1 MKECVKRIK
10 KAYVNSEISTFWK
23 LNAHLRGQFDRNH
36 MESMMEIYQHVLSIP
51 TILKVLQVFCSQWVL
66 GVEKTPNLIGLSI
79 ALVSTGGKDV
89 LSLCSNYH
97 MTGKHAH
104 QRLVNGLI
112 WYDRYDYMYILT
124 LMQCIVSMYIYTYLQ
139 KGWSSYINLTKD
151 YEINLISQPRFHEMG
166 YIFPLNGRSS
176 LRIPRWMWGPLQHG
190 SWCIQGCC
198 ISLGVASQFQRV
210 RFFLEKKR
218 DEQIHFFSNFLGQNF
233 FLFPNFYKHQFL
245 TWRGWRQ
252 T

>member
-1 MKECVKRIK
+1 MFFQFPLYSKSFKCFF
-10 KAYVNSEISTFWK
+10 FWVGYGC
-23 LNAHLRGQFDRNH
+23 R
-36 MESMMEIYQHVLSIP
+36 
-51 TILKVLQVFCSQWVL
+51 
-66 GVEKTPNLIGLSI
+66 KTPNLIGLSI

-89 LSLCSNYH
+89 LWLCSNYH

-112 WYDRYDYMYILT
+112 WYDRYDWLYVYINTYVMYSTYI
-124 LMQCIVSMYIYTYLQ
+124 CIYIYTYLQ

-176 LRIPRWMWGPLQHG
+176 LRIPRWMWGPLQYG

-198 ISLGVASQFQRV
+198 ISLGVA
-210 RFFLEKKR
+210 
-218 DEQIHFFSNFLGQNF
+218 
-233 FLFPNFYKHQFL
+233 
-245 TWRGWRQ
+245 
-252 T
+252 